1 MCLPEGWENGGC
13 SLLNELLPNDLGW
26 MARSHLGKVLQVWP
40 GSLFLLM
47 LGMGAWESCHV
58 QGLCCGVSVSPLTPL
73 SPPPNHNTGR
83 AHGGTCPDAR
93 VHFLGLL
100 VGALGQLQ
108 AGLGWGKG
116 VRLYCPETLFK
127 SHWINYYWINY
138 YWIPKA
144 SWIGAKGMQVVGQTC
159 ICSRNRRWTLAG

>member
-1 MCLPEGWENGGC
+1 MNPPGTQAL
-13 SLLNELLPNDLGW
+13 
-26 MARSHLGKVLQVWP
+26 LGKLIQKSKAGGHRHLFGSGWRNWATDEAMWGSPKGSTRRIRGDFICICEFSHAHILNALRWARNSAGTVYSDKMSSDFP
-40 GSLFLLM
+40 GN
-47 LGMGAWESCHV
+47 GESCHV

-108 AGLGWGKG
+108 AGLG
-116 VRLYCPETLFK
+116 
-127 SHWINYYWINY
+127 
-138 YWIPKA
+138 
-144 SWIGAKGMQVVGQTC
+144 
-159 ICSRNRRWTLAG
+159 